1 MATKGSL
8 IKFLAGTSAQYGTL
22 TAKDANTVYFL
33 EDTKQLFVG
42 EMEFTKSTKVLQA
55 APTKSTA
62 GNDGAL
68 YSYNGNLYLCNVAAD
83 GYTWTKVANVN
94 EYTGTVTSISAGDGL
109 ATGAGTDNPITG
121 EGTIVHA
128 VPAGAAATEDDVVD
142 QTAEFGGKIEIESI
156 STDKFGHVIAI
167 KKHNVTMPTET
178 AVSVTDNT
186 VAEAVE
192 LNYGETFTVVAEVA
206 KGDGSHELVR
216 TAKTFKLP
224 ASDNQ
229 DTTYVISA
237 TEAGKIHVAPST
249 GEAYDVT
256 IVGWDN
262 LATKADI
269 SAVFKYKGTVA
280 TKAELPKEGNEAGFV
295 YFVTADASE
304 YVWAN
309 DAWEELGPVIDL
321 SAYAQSKDV
330 IQRVTGAEGMV
341 PKLTAAGTLE
351 STGFTIAA
359 SVPADA
365 KFTDTVYTA
374 PTYGAHA
381 SGFYKVET
389 DEAGYV
395 KSVKAVELADL
406 TGLGAASEDYV
417 NSKVTDSAIKW
428 GAIE

>member
-1 MATKGSL
+1 
-8 IKFLAGTSAQYGTL
+8 
-22 TAKDANTVYFL
+22 
-33 EDTKQLFVG
+33 
-42 EMEFTKSTKVLQA
+42 
-55 APTKSTA
+55 
-62 GNDGAL
+62 
-68 YSYNGNLYLCNVAAD
+68 
-83 GYTWTKVANVN
+83 
-94 EYTGTVTSISAGDGL
+94 
-109 ATGAGTDNPITG
+109 
-121 EGTIVHA
+121 
-128 VPAGAAATEDDVVD
+128 
-142 QTAEFGGKIEIESI
+142 
-156 STDKFGHVIAI
+156 
-167 KKHNVTMPTET
+167 MPTET

-280 TKAELPKEGNEAGFV
+280 TKAELPNEGNEAGFV

-309 DAWEELGPVIDL
+309 DAWEELGPIVDL

-365 KFTDTVYTA
+365 KFITA
-374 PTYGAHA
+374 YAFSPNT
-381 SGFYKVET
+381 
-389 DEAGYV
+389 
-395 KSVKAVELADL
+395 
-406 TGLGAASEDYV
+406 
-417 NSKVTDSAIKW
+417 
-428 GAIE
+428 